1 MSSSPSALRSRGVR
15 LHATWLWPEGL
26 ASPSTCARV
35 WRGPSVSSS
44 VHLGTKLCSDSV
56 CRNKPRRIPWRLTGA
71 YLLLCFLG
79 NRHAAKTNSV
89 LTTAWTRSLWVQ
101 NLKPAPRDLH
111 ACTVPWELLRQGGS
125 EIGRTRAATG
135 EILHRRRRVLGE
147 PSRRFFASLGILS
160 WPRCAEKITGSP
172 SISHRR

>member
-1 MSSSPSALRSRGVR
+1 MSSSPSASRSRGVR
-15 LHATWLWPEGL
+15 LHAARLWPEGL

-44 VHLGTKLCSDSV
+44 VHLGTKLCSDSIR
-56 CRNKPRRIPWRLTGA
+56 RNKPRRMPWRLTGA

-79 NRHAAKTNSV
+79 NRHTATTNSA
-89 LTTAWTRSLWVQ
+89 LTTTWTRSLWVQ

-111 ACTVPWELLRQGGS
+111 ACTVPRELLRQGG
-125 EIGRTRAATG
+125 ERGRTRAATG
-135 EILHRRRRVLGE
+135 EILHRRRRVLGD
-147 PSRRFFASLGILS
+147 PSRRFFVSLGILS

>member
-1 MSSSPSALRSRGVR
+1 MSAMSSSPSALRSRGVR
-15 LHATWLWPEGL
+15 LHAAWLWPEGL

-44 VHLGTKLCSDSV
+44 IHLGTKLCSDSV

-101 NLKPAPRDLH
+101 NLKSAPRDLH
-111 ACTVPWELLRQGGS
+111 ACTVLRELLRQGGREREGELTPLS
-125 EIGRTRAATG
+125 GKSSTGVVGSSVTR
-135 EILHRRRRVLGE
+135 LG
-147 PSRRFFASLGILS
+147 ASS
-160 WPRCAEKITGSP
+160 CP
-172 SISHRR
+172 